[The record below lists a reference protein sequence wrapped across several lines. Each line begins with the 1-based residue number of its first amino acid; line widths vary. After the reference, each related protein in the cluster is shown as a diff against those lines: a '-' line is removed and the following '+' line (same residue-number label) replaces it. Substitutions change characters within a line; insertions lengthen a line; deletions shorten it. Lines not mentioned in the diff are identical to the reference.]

1 MRLWCAPLIRE
12 RSGDLCGMGLVVYEL
27 IGMLSRAFSS
37 NALAACA
44 MTDEVPARVVRIGEP
59 GFKGRG
65 GGARTGSELSHLDGW
80 NRVSDGIL
88 ERCEWG
94 RSETKH
100 TWGCAISNQLR
111 RTVGG
116 GLALGLWSSPFRW
129 RTLCM
134 IVVQVRRNELR
145 NAGSKPGWMSLC
157 SETE

>member
-65 GGARTGSELSHLDGW
+65 GG
-80 NRVSDGIL
+80 
-88 ERCEWG
+88 
-94 RSETKH
+94 
-100 TWGCAISNQLR
+100 
-111 RTVGG
+111 
-116 GLALGLWSSPFRW
+116 SPFRW